1 MKKILIADDEPH
13 VTMVLKQFLER
24 SDYQVTTVLNGQ
36 QALAQIARE
45 MPDLLITDVQMPK
58 MNGIDLCEVINRSFP
73 ELQKL
78 IIVMTSR
85 TDGDIR
91 TWVKPYDHI
100 ELMEKPLSMRRLTS
114 RLNDFFAQQSE

>member
-13 VTMVLKQFLER
+13 VSMILKQFLER
-24 SDYQVTTVLNGQ
+24 SQYQVTTVLNGQ
-36 QALAQIARE
+36 QALDQIAIE

-58 MNGIDLCEVINRSFP
+58 MNGIDLCEAINKNIP
-73 ELQKL
+73 ELKKL

-85 TDGDIR
+85 TDNDIR
-91 TWVKPYDHI
+91 TWVKSYKHI

-114 RLNDFFAQQSE
+114 RINEFFARNDE